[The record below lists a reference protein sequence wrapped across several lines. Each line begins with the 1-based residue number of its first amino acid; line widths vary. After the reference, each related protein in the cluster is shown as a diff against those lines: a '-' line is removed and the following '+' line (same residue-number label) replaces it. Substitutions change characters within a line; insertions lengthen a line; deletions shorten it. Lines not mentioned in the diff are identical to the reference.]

1 VNAQLINARN
11 DSHLWAE
18 KYDRKL
24 TDVFAVESEIAK
36 AIADTLQAKL
46 SGSEQRAIATRP
58 TGNAEAHQL
67 YLKGTYFSNKR
78 TAPDL
83 QTAIEYFND
92 AIEKDPNY
100 ALAYAGLADAYTVLS
115 VLGGE
120 GPTMTVSKAK
130 AAARKA
136 LQLDDTLPEAHNSL
150 GLVLAF
156 YEFDFAQSK
165 KEFERAIELNPNYA
179 DAHHQFGNVNLIK
192 VGEFDRAIAEGTR
205 ALELDPLSLIINAD
219 LSQNYLMARRYDESI
234 EQSRKTL
241 ALDPRFYC
249 AHWNLGE
256 ALQMKGQL
264 REAVA
269 EYKKTVELTDDPTAL
284 AMLAQGIRENR
295 SNQQSPQASFA
306 TRADGRPPL
315 CWISEFRVRPSGAW

>member
-1 VNAQLINARN
+1 
-11 DSHLWAE
+11 
-18 KYDRKL
+18 
-24 TDVFAVESEIAK
+24 
-36 AIADTLQAKL
+36 
-46 SGSEQRAIATRP
+46 
-58 TGNAEAHQL
+58 
-67 YLKGTYFSNKR
+67 
-78 TAPDL
+78 
-83 QTAIEYFND
+83 
-92 AIEKDPNY
+92 
-100 ALAYAGLADAYTVLS
+100 
-115 VLGGE
+115 
-120 GPTMTVSKAK
+120 MTVSKAK

-241 ALDPRFYC
+241 ALDPRF
-249 AHWNLGE
+249 
-256 ALQMKGQL
+256 
-264 REAVA
+264 
-269 EYKKTVELTDDPTAL
+269 TARTGTW
-284 AMLAQGIRENR
+284 AKR
-295 SNQQSPQASFA
+295 S
-306 TRADGRPPL
+306 R
-315 CWISEFRVRPSGAW
+315 

>member
-1 VNAQLINARN
+1 
-11 DSHLWAE
+11 
-18 KYDRKL
+18 
-24 TDVFAVESEIAK
+24 
-36 AIADTLQAKL
+36 
-46 SGSEQRAIATRP
+46 
-58 TGNAEAHQL
+58 
-67 YLKGTYFSNKR
+67 
-78 TAPDL
+78 
-83 QTAIEYFND
+83 
-92 AIEKDPNY
+92 
-100 ALAYAGLADAYTVLS
+100 
-115 VLGGE
+115 
-120 GPTMTVSKAK
+120 M
-130 AAARKA
+130 
-136 LQLDDTLPEAHNSL
+136 PEAHNSL

-284 AMLAQGIRENR
+284 AMLAQGYAKIGQTNKARRLLSQLEQMAAHR
-295 SNQQSPQASFA
+295 YVGSLSFA
-306 TRADGRPPL
+306 FVHLALGENEKAFDDLERACREPADPDVINLKIEPL
-315 CWISEFRVRPSGAW
+315 LDPLRGDPRFELLIVKVFGTADDKSLGAR